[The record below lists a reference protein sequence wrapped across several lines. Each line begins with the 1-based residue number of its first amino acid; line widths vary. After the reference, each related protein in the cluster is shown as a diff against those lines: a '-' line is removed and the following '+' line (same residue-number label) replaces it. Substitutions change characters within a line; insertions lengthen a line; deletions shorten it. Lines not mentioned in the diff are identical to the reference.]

1 MLGLKP
7 RVIVIAARSSRQWF
21 SFEVF
26 ILKSGVCFYR
36 VYFKSGVNIWEAE
49 MALPYWLNNP
59 SRVSCR
65 SPLLVF
71 IPLWVGWALVNRPVQ
86 SAERE
91 RERVCVSILRIDAN
105 LSHQVCVSVCVWVV
119 GDGERERE
127 RQFWELMLVKSLG
140 VCVWVC
146 GCERESA

>member
-1 MLGLKP
+1 MFMKRFITRGSWIKQLSWGLRRDPCRKDPLVVAMLGLKP

-59 SRVSCR
+59 SRVSCC
-65 SPLLVF
+65 SPLSVF

-91 RERVCVSILRIDAN
+91 RERES
-105 LSHQVCVSVCVWVV
+105 
-119 GDGERERE
+119 
-127 RQFWELMLVKSLG
+127 QFWELMPILAIN
-140 VCVWVC
+140 CVWVC
-146 GCERESA
+146 VSGW